1 MGLDLENDYLSIQG
15 KIKANR
21 DYLQAK
27 QDITQIKSELKDNLQ
42 QKKDKVSTEINKIK
56 EKKKRFQR
64 NMKSQLD
71 HLIEL
76 FQFNSGNGSTTS
88 NYLKS
93 KFTEIALKVADQI
106 FDLLIEESITALG
119 CSQQQSYVS
128 GQTIYIKVQ
137 SVDLQGL
144 LFISPDEKVGT
155 IAYEKSQ
162 PVVGNVPFSGNRA
175 LYQLLQNVN
184 TPFSGLFSSNYIGKS
199 GQPLFDIEYV
209 TVDNLSNQG
218 DFFKVTLNSRVNNI
232 NKVGDFLA
240 DYYSTIKLIDAS
252 NLFQQLMEQIAGS
265 FSISANLGTDTIAI
279 NNKFVLI
286 LQRIL
291 GLCFD
296 ERREI
301 DVSGTAKIGELDG
314 VDESF
319 FELTDIDLRK
329 LDQIISNIKL
339 GVVEFEDCENVKLPV
354 DVNSIN
360 DQLIILQNATTFE
373 EQVNAAQNLTN
384 VLVDNP
390 EWLLQIP
397 SNVDIKLSVD
407 TSFLT
412 NLPKALLMALLTPKV
427 VLPIMIMF
435 KAIGQTVGD
444 LINNLDDFLVRL
456 RKFVINMMSKIGA
469 IFIKEL
475 VELIKRDIKRL
486 VSQILADI
494 GTEKVKKLYAIILK
508 LIQIILL
515 VLQIIDDYRK
525 CKSIVDEIL
534 ALLSL
539 LSGGASS
546 SKIPA
551 PLLAATELLDGFS
564 NTRAFINVIDEY
576 QRLGLPTGALP
587 DGSPNLMIIS
597 KFAEISGIQSE
608 QNQNGKV
615 QVFVKPLTTTPGGTT
630 LPSGDIF
637 GKPF

>member
-1 MGLDLENDYLSIQG
+1 MSLDLENDYLNIQG

-27 QDITQIKSELKDNLQ
+27 QDIAKIKEELKDNLQ
-42 QKKDKVSTEINKIK
+42 QKKDKVATDINKIK

-93 KFTEIALKVADQI
+93 KFAEIAIKITEQI
-106 FDLLIEESITALG
+106 FDLLVEESITALG
-119 CSQQQSYVS
+119 CSQQQSFVPN
-128 GQTIYIKVQ
+128 QELYIKVQ

-144 LFISPDEKVGT
+144 LFINPDEKIGT
-155 IAYEKSQ
+155 IAYEKTQ
-162 PVVGNVPFSGNRA
+162 PVVGNVPFSCNRA
-175 LYQLLQNVN
+175 LYQLLQNTN
-184 TPFSGLFSSNYIGKS
+184 TPFSSLFSSNYIGKS
-199 GQPLFDIEYV
+199 GQQLFDITYV
-209 TVDNLSNQG
+209 TADNLGNQG
-218 DFFKVTLNSRVNNI
+218 DFFKVVLNSRITNI
-232 NKVGDFLA
+232 NRVGDFLT

-301 DVSGTAKIGELDG
+301 DVSGTAKVGELDG

-319 FELTDIDLRK
+319 FELTDIDLRNIDK
-329 LDQIISNIKL
+329 IISDIKL

-360 DQLIILQNATTFE
+360 DQLLLILNAATFE
-373 EQVNAAQNLTN
+373 EQVNAATNLTN
-384 VLVDNP
+384 VLTDNP
-390 EWLLQIP
+390 AWSLQIP
-397 SNVDIKLSVD
+397 SSVDIKLSVD

-444 LINNLDDFLVRL
+444 LINNLDDFLNRL

-486 VSQILADI
+486 VSQILSDI
-494 GTEKVKKLYAIILK
+494 GNEKVQKIYAIILK
-508 LIQIILL
+508 LIQILL
-515 VLQIIDDYRK
+515 LILQIIDDFRK
-525 CKSIVDEIL
+525 CKSIVDELL

-546 SKIPA
+546 TKIPA

-576 QRLGLPTGALP
+576 QRLGLPTGPLP

-597 KFAEISGIQSE
+597 KIAEITGVQNE

-615 QVFVKPLTTTPGGTT
+615 QVFIKPLTTTPGGTT

>member
-1 MGLDLENDYLSIQG
+1 MSLDLENDYLNIEGSIT
-15 KIKANR
+15 ANR
-21 DYLQAK
+21 NYLQAK
-27 QDITQIKSELKDNLQ
+27 QDINQIKRELKDNLQ
-42 QKKDKVSTEINKIK
+42 QRKDKVSTEVNKIK

-64 NMKSQLD
+64 KMKSQLD

-93 KFTEIALKVADQI
+93 KFIEIALRVSDQI
-106 FDLLIEESITALG
+106 FDLMIEESITALG
-119 CSQQQSYVS
+119 CSQQQAFVS
-128 GQTIYIKVQ
+128 NQVIYIRVQ

-155 IAYEKSQ
+155 IAYEKPQ
-162 PVVGNVPFSGNRA
+162 PVVGNVPFSCNRA

-209 TVDNLSNQG
+209 TQDNLFNQG

-232 NKVGDFLA
+232 NRVGDFLA
-240 DYYSTIKLIDAS
+240 DYYSTIKLIDTS

-265 FSISANLGTDTIAI
+265 FSISANLGTDTIAM

-319 FELTDIDLRK
+319 FELDDMDLRT
-329 LDQIISNIKL
+329 LDRIISDIKL

-360 DQLIILQNATTFE
+360 NQLILLQNAQTFE
-373 EQVNAAQNLTN
+373 EQVNIAQNLTN
-384 VLVDNP
+384 VLVENP

-397 SNVDIKLSVD
+397 SNVDIKLTVD

-427 VLPIMIMF
+427 VLPLMIMF
-435 KAIGQTVGD
+435 EAVGQNITN
-444 LINNLDDFLVRL
+444 LINNFDDFAKKLN
-456 RKFVINMMSKIGA
+456 KFVINLMSKIGA

-494 GTEKVKKLYAIILK
+494 GTEKVKKIYAIILK

-515 VLQIIDDYRK
+515 VLQIIEDYRK

-534 ALLSL
+534 ALLNL

-576 QRLGLPTGALP
+576 QKLGLPTGALP

-597 KFAEISGIQSE
+597 KFAEISGIQTE

>member
-1 MGLDLENDYLSIQG
+1 MSLDLQESYSSIG
-15 KIKANR
+15 NNIKSKR
-21 DYLQAK
+21 DYITAK
-27 QDITQIKSELKDNLQ
+27 GDILQIKRDKKNNDE
-42 QKKDKVSTEINKIK
+42 QKSDKVSTEVNKIK

-64 NMKSQLD
+64 KMKSQLD

-93 KFTEIALKVADQI
+93 KFTQIALKVAEQI
-106 FDLLIEESITALG
+106 FDLLIQESITALG
-119 CSQQQSYVS
+119 CSQQQAFVPN
-128 GQTIYIKVQ
+128 QDLYIKVQ

-144 LFISPDEKVGT
+144 LYISPDEKIGT

-162 PVVGNVPFSGNRA
+162 PVVGTIPFSGNRA
-175 LYQLLQNVN
+175 LYELLQNVN
-184 TPFSGLFSSNYIGKS
+184 TPFSGLFSSEYIGKS
-199 GQPLFDIEYV
+199 GQPLFDITYV
-209 TVDNLSNQG
+209 QQDNLGNQG
-218 DFFKVTLNSRVNNI
+218 DFFKVNLKPKLNNI
-232 NKVGDFLA
+232 NRVGDFLA

-252 NLFQQLMEQIAGS
+252 NLFQQLMEQIVGS
-265 FSISANLGTDTIAI
+265 FSISANLGTDTIAQ
-279 NNKFVLI
+279 NKKFVLI

-296 ERREI
+296 ERQEI

-319 FELTDIDLRK
+319 FELTDMDLRFIDK
-329 LDQIISNIKL
+329 VISDIKL
-339 GVVEFEDCENVKLPV
+339 GVVEFEDCENIKLPV
-354 DVNSIN
+354 DITSIN
-360 DQLIILQNATTFE
+360 DQLINLQNANTIE
-373 EQVNAAQNLTN
+373 EQATIAENLTN
-384 VLVDNP
+384 VIAENP
-390 EWLLQIP
+390 EWLIKIP
-397 SNVDIKLSVD
+397 NNVDIKLGID

-412 NLPKALLMALLTPKV
+412 NLPKAILMALLTPKV
-427 VLPIMIMF
+427 VLPIMIML
-435 KAIGQTVGD
+435 KSVGQTIGD
-444 LINNLDDFLVRL
+444 LINNLDDFLLRL

-494 GTEKVKKLYAIILK
+494 GTEKVKKLYTIILK

-515 VLQIIDDYRK
+515 VLQIISDYRK

-539 LSGGASS
+539 LSGGAGN

-576 QRLGLPTGALP
+576 QKLGLPTGPLP

-597 KFAEISGIQSE
+597 KFAEINGIQKE
-608 QNQNGKV
+608 QNENGKV

-630 LPSGDIF
+630 LPSGDVF
-637 GKPF
+637 GKAF